1 MKKQKKIRQPRVRQ
15 TAGSDSLASL
25 PLRRHVGYLLRGR
38 GAHVSFEQAMKD
50 WPVSCRGKRVPGLPY
65 TPWMLLEHLRIA
77 QWDILE
83 FSRNPDHVSPQF
95 PKGYWP
101 QVQSPHHR
109 NAWSRSLATFMHDL
123 DSMEAL
129 VMDPAIDL
137 TVPIS
142 HGSGQT
148 ILREALLVADHNA
161 YHLGQLVML
170 RRLLIQ

>member
-101 QVQSPHHR
+101 QCS
-109 NAWSRSLATFMHDL
+109 
-123 DSMEAL
+123 
-129 VMDPAIDL
+129 
-137 TVPIS
+137 
-142 HGSGQT
+142 
-148 ILREALLVADHNA
+148 
-161 YHLGQLVML
+161 
-170 RRLLIQ
+170 LLIIGTRGVGVSQPSCTISTRWKHW